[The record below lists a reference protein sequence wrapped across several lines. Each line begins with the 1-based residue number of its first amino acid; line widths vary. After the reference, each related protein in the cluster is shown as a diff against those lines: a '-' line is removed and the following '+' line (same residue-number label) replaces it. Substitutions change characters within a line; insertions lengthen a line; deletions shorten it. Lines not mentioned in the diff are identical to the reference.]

1 MKPKHLFL
9 IFLTFPSFAVL
20 SQGFTVSGTVKDAT
34 NLPIAFAN
42 VYILSV
48 VDTTLVKG
56 ASADEDGFFSIDNI
70 DPATYFIRGSYIGK
84 FSNMT
89 PIDITQNVKIGSLI
103 IDVDAEMLDEV
114 VVTGKQPTLQRQ
126 ADRVVFN
133 VENTVVSEG
142 NSWEILKN
150 TPGVISMQNDFLIRN
165 QSATIYLNDRK
176 VQLSSSEIKDLLEG
190 LSGAAIK
197 SVEVIPNPPARYEA
211 EGGPILNIIT
221 TRAIAPGYKG
231 SVTGNYTQAIFPKYA
246 IGTSHY
252 YKSEKLSLF
261 GNYTINPR
269 KEFKDDDYR
278 VNFINEENAIFSRW
292 QTDFNKTT
300 RSLAQNA
307 NFIMDYFIN
316 DRNSINLTTNMV
328 FSPNRTFKNHIG
340 TQMRNAQNQLDS
352 TLNST
357 SDVRTD
363 NTNFAMDLTYKHLPK
378 KEGASLT
385 LNGHFTSFHE
395 KSSQSVS
402 SDYFNPTGNFI
413 RNFSFY
419 TDSQQ
424 RVDIVTGQLDYI
436 SPLGGLIMETGAKFS
451 AINSRSGIDFFNILG
466 TTPTLNTEFSDDF
479 LYDET
484 VWAGYLSM
492 LKDWEKWSLKAG
504 VRGEYTDVE
513 GKSLV
518 LATENI
524 QNYFELFP
532 TFYVLYTA
540 SEDHSF
546 SFDYRRKLQR
556 PKYQDLNPFRYFVNE
571 NDFFVGNPNLQPNFS
586 HNFNLNYTLK
596 GEYFFDIYYRDNG
609 NYISDLSFQD
619 NQNLTVRQIRQNV
632 LESTSYGFDFTYSKS
647 VTNNWYVYSY
657 MSVFHEDET
666 FLAVESNDVAF
677 TNSVNGFYGS
687 INNYLTLSKDGTFTG
702 DLALTYLSS
711 FLQGSYVMSSTTNL
725 NVGLRKSLWKKKA
738 VVSVA
743 AEDLLGKANP
753 TFTSRYLNQ
762 DNSYLAVPET
772 RFVRFGFT
780 YNFGNFRLED
790 NERGIDKI
798 ERDRLSN

>member
-1 MKPKHLFL
+1 MKLKSIFSILLLFL
-9 IFLTFPSFAVL
+9 SVGL
-20 SQGFTVSGTVKDAT
+20 SGQELSISGAVKDLSNTAI
-34 NLPIAFAN
+34 PFAN
-42 VYILSV
+42 IYLYRIS
-48 VDTTLVKG
+48 DTTLVKG
-56 ASADEDGFFSIDNI
+56 ASADEEGFFSIDNVV
-70 DPATYFIRGSYIGK
+70 ASTYFIRGSYIGK
-84 FSNMT
+84 FSTLT
-89 PIDITQNVKIGSLI
+89 PVDITQNVRIGTLVI
-103 IDVDAEMLDEV
+103 AVDAEVLDEV
-114 VVTGKQPTLQRQ
+114 LVTGKQPTIQRQ

-190 LSGAAIK
+190 LSGGAIK
-197 SVEVIPNPPARYEA
+197 SVEVIPNPPAHYEA

-221 TRAIAPGYKG
+221 TRSIAPGYKG
-231 SVTGNYTQAIFPKYA
+231 SVTGNYTQAVFPKYA
-246 IGTSHY
+246 FGTSHY
-252 YKSEKLSLF
+252 FKSEKLSLF
-261 GNYTINPR
+261 ANYTINPR

-278 VNFINEENAIFSRW
+278 LNFINDENDIFSRW
-292 QTDFNKTT
+292 QTDFNKVT

-307 NFIMDYFIN
+307 NFIMDYFID

-328 FSPNRTFKNHIG
+328 FSPNKTFKNQINSEI
-340 TQMRNAQNQLDS
+340 RNAQNQLDS
-352 TLNST
+352 TLTSA

-363 NTNFAMDLTYKHLPK
+363 NTNFAVDLTYKHLPK

-385 LNGHFTSFHE
+385 LNAHITKFDEDNT
-395 KSSQSVS
+395 QNVS

-413 RNFSFY
+413 RNFSFF

-424 RVDIVTGQLDYI
+424 KVDIVTGQMDYI
-436 SPLGGLIMETGAKFS
+436 SPVGGLIMETGAKFS
-451 AINSRSGIDFFNILG
+451 SVSSRSGINFFNIVG

-479 LYDET
+479 IYDET
-484 VWAGYLSM
+484 VWAGYLSL
-492 LKDWEKWSLKAG
+492 LKDWEKWSLKTG
-504 VRGEYTDVE
+504 VRGEYTDVS
-513 GKSLV
+513 GRSVV
-518 LATENI
+518 LATENL

-532 TFYVLYTA
+532 TLYVLH
-540 SEDHSF
+540 SPSNDHSF

-677 TNSVNGFYGS
+677 TNTVNGFYGS
-687 INNYLTLSKDGTFTG
+687 VNNYLTLSKDGTFTG
-702 DLALTYLSS
+702 DIALTYLSS
-711 FLQGSYVMSSTTNL
+711 FLQGSYVMGSTTNL
-725 NVGLRKSLWKKKA
+725 NVGLRKSLWKKRA
-738 VVSVA
+738 VLSVA

-762 DNSYLAVPET
+762 DNFYLARPET